1 MVCGTGGGAYKFAS
15 MFLDHLDIDLHICD
29 ELESLVRGIDFM
41 LHSNPDECYY
51 LSQFLFKL
59 PLQQE
64 PYPSISYPYL
74 VCNIG
79 SGVSILKVSGPHQF
93 ERVGGTSLG
102 GGTFYGLVRALTGC
116 ESFEAAMALAEQGHS
131 SAADLLVGDIYGG
144 DYSALG
150 LAKENVA
157 ASFGKLVRGDALSRV
172 KPADLAKAVLV
183 MITNNIGSLVNLYA
197 HQVLHVPQ
205 MIFVGNFLN
214 HNDIAKRG
222 LAFATDY
229 WSHGTAK
236 ALFLRHEGYF
246 GAVGALL
253 V

>member
-1 MVCGTGGGAYKFAS
+1 M
-15 MFLDHLDIDLHICD
+15 D

-41 LHSNPDECYY
+41 IHTVPDECYY

-59 PLQQE
+59 PLQRQTH
-64 PYPSISYPYL
+64 PPVSYPYL

-102 GGTFYGLVRALTGC
+102 GGTFLGLCRALTGC
-116 ESFEAAMALAEQGHS
+116 DTFEEALVLAERGHS
-131 SAADLLVGDIYGG
+131 SAVDLLVGDIYGG
-144 DYSALG
+144 DYEQLG

-157 ASFGKLVRGDALSRV
+157 ASFGKLVRNNGDMADLRTNV
-172 KPADLAKAVLV
+172 RREDLAKAALV
-183 MITNNIGSLVNLYA
+183 MITNNISSLVNLYA

-205 MIFVGNFLN
+205 MIFVGNFLT
-214 HNDIAKRG
+214 HNEIAKRG

-229 WSHGTAK
+229 WSQQTAK

-246 GAVGALL
+246 GAVGSLL
-253 V
+253 A